1 HHPAVKEVQEIQE
14 RLTDQS
20 EKAEVHDRGFVVLKF
35 RETRV
40 EFWTRVDLEA
50 EGAALPGL
58 QDKPGHSHRALQ
70 ALQVWAVRP
79 LEIEGPSPSFD
90 YLRVQRCDN
99 GGEKLV
105 RHRGPL
111 RAVYLVLEHR
121 LRSALL
127 DSHQRIILRSK
138 PAHVSRFRCA
148 VQAPDQAG
156 V

>member
-1 HHPAVKEVQEIQE
+1 
-14 RLTDQS
+14 
-20 EKAEVHDRGFVVLKF
+20 
-35 RETRV
+35 
-40 EFWTRVDLEA
+40 
-50 EGAALPGL
+50 
-58 QDKPGHSHRALQ
+58 
-70 ALQVWAVRP
+70 
-79 LEIEGPSPSFD
+79 SFD

-138 PAHVSRFRCA
+138 PAHVSRFCCA

-156 V
+156 VRRHVSRMKRLSRTKRDEIAGVRVSLPTVVSKIDVHFRDENVFLLRARREEKLLVDAYSLRCLAIELDAPISATAKRK